1 MAVKASLEKPVEQQD
16 IAKAVNELLSKMT
29 LEEKIG
35 QMNQYSSTWDITGP
49 MPEGVDE
56 QERYR
61 KITEGKVGS
70 MLNVYGVEAT
80 RKAQK
85 LAVEQSRLGIPL
97 IFGYDVIHGYKTMF
111 PIPLAESCSWDLELI
126 EKSAR
131 IAATETAAS
140 GVHWTFAP
148 MMDIGRDARWGRV
161 IEGGGEDTHLGTQ
174 IAVARVKGFQGNDL
188 SKKNTI
194 AATAKHFAGYGFV
207 VGGRDYNTTELN
219 TNTLYNHVFPPF
231 KASVEAGVATVMNS
245 FNDIDGIPVT
255 ANTHLQRK
263 ILKEDWGFEGFIIT
277 DWNTIGEMKIH
288 QYAKNLREASKK
300 AVLAGSDMDMESQGF
315 EYFLK
320 EIVESGE
327 VDESIIDDAVRRI
340 LTLKFK
346 LGLFDDPYRYC
357 DEHLEQS
364 KVYCSEH
371 LEAAKEAALKSIVLL
386 KNEKN
391 LLPLSKEAKSIA
403 VIGSLAEDKDTP
415 IGTWRAQAVPFS
427 AVSLLEGL
435 QNKVSE
441 DIDIRFAKGYTL
453 STGVPEFTQVLDL
466 SNANDRSGFGDAVE
480 LAASSD
486 MVIIALGEECF
497 QSGEGRSQTEIGLK
511 GTQLD
516 LLKEINKVN
525 ENIVVVLINGRP
537 IAEPWLYENMSTIL
551 ECWQLGS
558 ESGNAI
564 ADVLF
569 GDYNPSGKLAMSI
582 PRNVGQMPISYNRT
596 NTGRPVNPDV
606 DPLYVFWSHY
616 VDSEKTP
623 QYSFGHG
630 LSYTTFEYSNLE
642 LSSLTMKMNEQIFAS
657 IEVKNTSQV
666 RGCETVQLY
675 INDLFSSTIR
685 PIKELKGFTKVELEP
700 GESKQ
705 VVFDINWET
714 LAFYGPDRT
723 FAAEPGEFEIMI
735 GGNSEDLLIR
745 TIELI

>member
-1 MAVKASLEKPVEQQD
+1 MAVKANPEKTEEHID
-16 IAKAVNELLSKMT
+16 IASAVNDLLSKMT

-56 QERYR
+56 QERYQ

-70 MLNVYGVEAT
+70 MLNVVGVDAT
-80 RKAQK
+80 RKAQR
-85 LAVEQSRLGIPL
+85 LAIEHSRLGIPL

-131 IAATETAAS
+131 IAATESAAS

-161 IEGGGEDTHLGTQ
+161 IEGGGEDTHLGTK

-188 SKKNTI
+188 SRKDTI
-194 AATAKHFAGYGFV
+194 AATAKHFAGYGFI

-219 TNTLYNHVFPPF
+219 TNTLYNHVLPPF

-255 ANTHLQRK
+255 GNTHLQRR

-277 DWNTIGEMKIH
+277 DWNTIGEMKKH
-288 QYAKNLREASKK
+288 QYAKDLREASKR
-300 AVLAGSDMDMESQGF
+300 AILAGADMDMESQGF
-315 EYFLK
+315 EFFLK

-327 VDESIIDDAVRRI
+327 VDESFVDEAVRRI

-346 LGLFDDPYRYC
+346 LGLFDDPYKYC
-357 DEHLEQS
+357 DEHLEKT
-364 KVYCSEH
+364 KVFCKEH
-371 LEAAKEAALKSIVLL
+371 RDASKEAALKSIVLL

-391 LLPLSKEAKSIA
+391 QLPLSKEAKSIA
-403 VIGSLAEDKDTP
+403 VIGSLADDKDTP
-415 IGTWRAQAVPFS
+415 IGTWRAQAIPFS
-427 AVSLLEGL
+427 AVSLLEGI
-435 QNKVSE
+435 QNKVSDDVE
-441 DIDIRFAKGYTL
+441 VRFSKGYTL
-453 STGVPEFTQVLDL
+453 STGIPEFTQTLDL
-466 SNANDRSGFGDAVE
+466 SNADDRSGFDDAIE
-480 LAASSD
+480 LAAASD
-486 MVIIALGEECF
+486 MVILALGEECF

-511 GTQLD
+511 GSQLD

-525 ENIVVVLINGRP
+525 KNVIVVLINGRP

-569 GDYNPSGKLAMSI
+569 GDFNPSGKLAISI
-582 PRNVGQMPISYNRT
+582 PRNVGQVPIYYNRN
-596 NTGRPVNPDV
+596 NTGRPINDDI

-616 VDSEKTP
+616 IDSEKTP

-642 LSSLTMKMNEQIFAS
+642 LSSQTMKMDERIFVS
-657 IEVKNTSQV
+657 VEVKNIGNMKGT
-666 RGCETVQLY
+666 ETVQFY
-675 INDLFSSTIR
+675 INDLYSSTIR
-685 PIKELKGFTKVELEP
+685 PIKELKGFTKIELEP
-700 GESKQ
+700 GKSNR
-705 VVFDINWET
+705 VVFEITWET

-723 FAAEPGEFEIMI
+723 LAAEPGEFEIMI
-735 GGNSEDLLIR
+735 GGNSEELL
-745 TIELI
+745 TQKIELI

>member
-1 MAVKASLEKPVEQQD
+1 MAVHANTEKTAEQVD
-16 IAKAVNELLSKMT
+16 IAKSVAELLSKMT
-29 LEEKIG
+29 LDEKIG
-35 QMNQYSSTWDITGP
+35 QMNQYCSTWDLTGP
-49 MPEGVDE
+49 MPQGASE
-56 QERYR
+56 QERYQ
-61 KITEGKVGS
+61 KIAEGKVGS
-70 MLNVYGVEAT
+70 MLNVVGVEAT

-85 LAVEQSRLGIPL
+85 LAVEHSRLGIPL

-111 PIPLAESCSWDLELI
+111 PVPLAESCSWDLELI

-131 IAATETAAS
+131 IAAIESAAS

-161 IEGGGEDTHLGTQ
+161 VEGGGEDTYLGTQ
-174 IAVARVKGFQGNDL
+174 IAVARVKGFQGEDL
-188 SKKNTI
+188 SRKDTI

-207 VGGRDYNTTELN
+207 VAGRDYNTTEIN
-219 TNTLYNHVFPPF
+219 TNTLYNHILPPF

-255 ANTHLQRK
+255 GNDNLQRR

-277 DWNTIGEMKIH
+277 DWNTIGEMKTH
-288 QYAKNLREASKK
+288 QFAKSLKEAAKK
-300 AVLAGSDMDMESQGF
+300 AALAGADMDMESQGF

-320 EIVESGE
+320 ELVEAGE
-327 VDESIIDDAVRRI
+327 VEESIIDEAVRRI

-346 LGLFDDPYRYC
+346 LGLFDDPYGYC
-357 DEHLEQS
+357 DEHLEQT
-364 KVYCSEH
+364 KVFCDEH
-371 LEAAKEAALKSIVLL
+371 LTAAKEAALKSIVLL
-386 KNEKN
+386 KNDRN
-391 LLPLSKEAKSIA
+391 LLPLSREAKSIA

-415 IGTWRAQAVPFS
+415 IGTWRGQAIPFS
-427 AVSLLEGL
+427 AVSVLEGI
-435 QNKVSE
+435 QHKVSDDVE
-441 DIDIRFAKGYTL
+441 VKFAKGYTL
-453 STGVPEFTQVLDL
+453 STGTPEFTQTLDL
-466 SNANDRSGFGDAVE
+466 SNADDRSGLEEAIE
-480 LAASSD
+480 LAGSSD
-486 MVIIALGEECF
+486 LVILALGEECF

-511 GTQLD
+511 GTQLE
-516 LLKEINKVN
+516 LLKEIAKVN
-525 ENIVVVLINGRP
+525 DQVVIVLINGRP

-582 PRNVGQMPISYNRT
+582 PRNVGQMPISYNRN
-596 NTGRPVNPDV
+596 NTGRPANVDP

-630 LSYTTFEYSNLE
+630 LSYTTFEYSNFE
-642 LSSLTMKMNEQIFAS
+642 LSSSKMAMNERIFAS
-657 IEVKNTSQV
+657 MEIKNTGTV
-666 RGCETVQLY
+666 NGIETVQLY
-675 INDLFSSTIR
+675 INDLYSSTIR
-685 PIKELKGFTKVELEP
+685 PVKELKGFTKVELEP

-723 FAAEPGEFEIMI
+723 FGAEPGEFEIMI
-735 GGNSEDLLIR
+735 GGNSEDLLVQK
-745 TIELI
+745 IELT